1 MKYIQLADPEWL
13 ELNYVTEKKSTT
25 EIAAEIGCSIRAV
38 GAALERNG
46 IKARDA
52 CASRALQC
60 RESYK
65 YPQLNDKEFLKSLYV
80 EQQLSTDDIAKM
92 VGTPS
97 GNSVRQALIRHGLEV
112 RNRSSGQTRN
122 RESEIIASRSTLDGT
137 IMGDAGLRVSNKDS
151 EICVPHFYKKNKHY
165 DHVAWLA
172 AKMFKTDPKRKITP
186 SGNWLNGK
194 YFPYFI
200 LRSKVDSN
208 LTEYYERW
216 YPKSN
221 NYVKQIPE
229 DIQPDSELLLQ
240 LFLDDGCA
248 VQRRKSSR
256 TKQVACVISTECF
269 SRDNQEMFCEKVN
282 SGFALGMK
290 TTRAN
295 SGTGY
300 RILLP
305 QTKTF
310 EFYSIIGLC
319 PFDSLSY
326 KWK

>member
-1 MKYIQLADPEWL
+1 MKYIQLSDPEWL
-13 ELNYVTEKKSTT
+13 ERNYVTEKKSTT

-65 YPQLNDKEFLKSLYV
+65 YPQLNDKKFLEALYID
-80 EQQLSTDDIAKM
+80 QQLSTDDIAKI
-92 VGTPS
+92 VGTSS

-112 RNRSSGQTRN
+112 RNRSSGQTRD

-172 AKMFKTDPKRKITP
+172 AKMFKTDPESKITP

-200 LRSKVDSN
+200 LRSKVDST

-248 VQRRKSSR
+248 VLSNQKSR
-256 TKQVACVISTECF
+256 TRRPHIVLSTECF
-269 SRDNQEMFCEKVN
+269 TRDNQEMFCSIVN
-282 SGFALGMK
+282 DQFSLQMRTVK
-290 TTRAN
+290 TN

-300 RILLP
+300 RIVVPLV
-305 QTKTF
+305 KTMD
-310 EFYSIIGLC
+310 FYHVLGTSPI
-319 PFDSLSY
+319 DSLRY